1 MDCRSISL
9 NAQNRASNQTQGA
22 NQNPLGQAEE
32 MGRTVPSEQRMNAWE
47 IGFIDSGNRR
57 VQIV

>member
-1 MDCRSISL
+1 
-9 NAQNRASNQTQGA
+9 
-22 NQNPLGQAEE
+22 